1 MNIGYLFLALNVLAS
16 VGFGHIIKWSQR
28 GGANLVMIGA
38 VNYGVGALLTGA
50 IAIVFGSGGLT
61 PPTVGFATIAGL
73 SYGISY
79 LVYLRALRLFGV
91 GITTTAARLTVMPA
105 VAASILYWG
114 EQPSVARLAGIVIAS
129 LALPLLTL
137 RVRPTDIGRAGSG
150 SGWLWL
156 TSMFLIISVTP
167 LVAKAFQE
175 SGLSGAQPVFV
186 AVWFTIACLVGS
198 VVGLYQR
205 LRPTRD
211 DLVIGSILGLANGG
225 GTLAM
230 MFALS
235 WLPAS
240 VLFPIA
246 TAGAVV
252 VAVVSGAWVWGEKL
266 SRPAWAGVFLATVS
280 LLLVNL

>member
-38 VNYGVGALLTGA
+38 VNYGVGAIMTGA
-50 IAIVFGSGGLT
+50 IALAVGSRGLT
-61 PPTVGFATIAGL
+61 PPTFGFATVAGL

-105 VAASILYWG
+105 VAVSILYWG

-186 AVWFTIACLVGS
+186 AVWFAIACLVGI

-266 SRPAWAGVFLATVS
+266 SRPAWAGVFLAAVS

>member
-1 MNIGYLFLALNVLAS
+1 MNVGYIFLALSVLAS

-38 VNYGVGALLTGA
+38 VNYGVGAVLTGA
-50 IAIVFGSGGLT
+50 IAIVVGSAGLT
-61 PPTVGFATIAGL
+61 PPTVGFATVAGL

-91 GITTTAARLTVMPA
+91 GITTTAVRLTVMPA

-137 RVRPTDIGRAGSG
+137 RARPTDIGRAG

-156 TSMFLIISVTP
+156 TSMFLIFSVTP

-175 SGLSGAQPVFV
+175 SGPSGAQPVFV
-186 AVWFTIACLVGS
+186 AVWFAIACLVGI